1 MGMGR
6 RVFRGLAAISIVVLG
21 ACSNGRGS
29 LTEPPSSPGQV
40 DTPPVPAPNP
50 APTPNPAPSPNPI
63 PSPTPDP
70 TPAPEPA
77 PQAAAATGYW
87 LGTAQAGARVL
98 SARALVS
105 AAGELHFLT
114 TANSSLTAP
123 SEFVIYGDVCCDA
136 QIDAQLSSKNYAEE
150 REHTVLFRGTIT
162 GDAFSGEARIRNQNY
177 RFSLERSSRYDEPT
191 TLRDL
196 AGTYTRQ
203 FSGPPARGGTYTVT
217 LDTNGT
223 FTGSHTN
230 GCVYT
235 GTVSIPYPAANL
247 ATLSV
252 QVGNCPRGPG
262 AGGFINGNYSGF
274 GFLARDIV
282 SPTDAT
288 KRTTAFVHSLVGPV
302 WQGMQVAERN

>member
-6 RVFRGLAAISIVVLG
+6 RVCRCLAAICIVVLG

-50 APTPNPAPSPNPI
+50 APTPNPI

-70 TPAPEPA
+70 TPAPQPA
-77 PQAAAATGYW
+77 PRVVPATGYW

-98 SARALVS
+98 TARALVS
-105 AAGELHFLT
+105 AAGELHLLT

-123 SEFVIYGDVCCDA
+123 SEFVIYGDVCCEA
-136 QIDAQLSSKNYAEE
+136 QIDTQLSSKSYAEE
-150 REHTVLFRGTIT
+150 REHTVLFRGEIAGNT
-162 GDAFSGEARIRNQNY
+162 FSGEARIRNQIY
-177 RFSLERSSRYDEPT
+177 RFALERSSRYDEPT

-196 AGTYTRQ
+196 AGTYMRQ
-203 FSGPPARGGTYTVT
+203 ITGPPARGSAYTVT

-230 GCVYT
+230 GCVYA
-235 GTVSIPYPAANL
+235 GTVSIPDPTSNL
-247 ATLSV
+247 AKLSV
-252 QVGNCPRGPG
+252 QVGNCPRGPR
-262 AGGFINGNYSGF
+262 AEGFINGNYSGF

-288 KRTTAFVHSLVGPV
+288 KRTTAFIHSLVGPV